1 LTICF
6 TGPYDEEVMEE
17 FTVALTE
24 QYLKPT
30 LELIGTAII
39 VIGVLL
45 AVFRYVLFLL
55 GSKAYPNLE
64 RIQLDLIHYLL
75 FGLTIQV
82 GADVL
87 GTAVAPTVA
96 DLGALAGI
104 VLVRAALSYF
114 LSKDLERGVDETQEK
129 LQCEDKMRA

>member
-1 LTICF
+1 
-6 TGPYDEEVMEE
+6 MEE
-17 FTVALTE
+17 FVVALTE
-24 QYLKPT
+24 HYLKPM
-30 LELIGTAII
+30 LELIGAAIV

-45 AVFRYVLFLL
+45 AVFRYALFVV
-55 GSKAYPNLE
+55 GSKEYPDLE
-64 RIQLDLIHYLL
+64 RIQLDLVHYLL

-87 GTAVAPTVA
+87 GTAVSPTVV

-114 LSKDLERGVDETQEK
+114 LSKDLERGVEETQEK
-129 LQCEDKMRA
+129 PQREDKTRA

>member
-1 LTICF
+1 
-6 TGPYDEEVMEE
+6 MEE

-30 LELIGTAII
+30 LELIGTAIV

-45 AVFRYVLFLL
+45 AVFHFVLFLL
-55 GSKAYPNLE
+55 GSKAYPDLD

-82 GADVL
+82 GADIL
-87 GTAVAPTVA
+87 GTAVAPTVV
-96 DLGALAGI
+96 DLGALVGI

-114 LSKDLERGVDETQEK
+114 LTKDLEHGVEEETKEK
-129 LQCEDKMRA
+129 PQREDKTRA